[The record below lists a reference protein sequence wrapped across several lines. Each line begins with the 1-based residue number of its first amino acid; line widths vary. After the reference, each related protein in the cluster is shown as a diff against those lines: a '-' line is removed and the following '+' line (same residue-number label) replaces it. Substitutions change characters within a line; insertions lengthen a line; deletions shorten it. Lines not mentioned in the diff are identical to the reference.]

1 MPGAAAQLGLFGHS
15 RDVSLPFKKAMAAA
29 LKNCGHSR
37 AQVADRMNQA
47 LAAEGINRTVTSN
60 MLDKWTALSA
70 RHEIP
75 LGMLP
80 FFCHV
85 TGCLEP
91 MRVLAAGVGA
101 ILAGPREQE
110 LMRLGESQVRA
121 REAARLR
128 RRALEAL
135 EEMK

>member
-1 MPGAAAQLGLFGHS
+1 MPGRGAQLGLFGHS
-15 RDVSLPFKKAMAAA
+15 RDVSLPLKKALAAA
-29 LKNCGHSR
+29 LKGCGQSR
-37 AQVADRMNQA
+37 DLVVDRMNQA
-47 LAAEGINRTVTSN
+47 LASEGISQTVTTN
-60 MLDKWTALSA
+60 VLDKWAAPSA

-75 LGMLP
+75 IRMLP
-80 FFCHV
+80 FFCQA
-85 TGCLEP
+85 TGSLEP

-121 REAARLR
+121 REATRLR

-135 EEMK
+135 EELK